1 MDATAATALAKA
13 SLMDKPKLQL
23 IDKAQT
29 ELVLED
35 PKVRRFYYR
44 FNKPASTLLLVV
56 SGILL
61 AGAAATW
68 WYSRLITFWWFGLCA
83 LLVLASL
90 GVLAFIYKWAKFTD
104 DHFLAMSATHL
115 YIGDE
120 GNAWK
125 IDWELLDARALGFD
139 VMDTTRFNGLMAVDV
154 GGQSIPMRLYHPLTY
169 IEDLQ
174 GFMVEVL
181 THLQALQLESG
192 ELDPEASLEEDEA
205 HPSPEQELA

>member
-1 MDATAATALAKA
+1 MDT
-13 SLMDKPKLQL
+13 PKLQL

-29 ELVLED
+29 ERMLED

-61 AGAAATW
+61 ASAATTW
-68 WYSRLITFWWFGLCA
+68 WYTGLITFWWFGLCA

-90 GVLAFIYKWAKFTD
+90 GVLGFIYKWAKFTD
-104 DHFLAMSATHL
+104 EHFLALSSTHL

-120 GNAWK
+120 GSAWK
-125 IDWELLDARALGFD
+125 IDWSLLDARALGFEQ
-139 VMDTTRFNGLMAVDV
+139 MDTTRFNGLMAVDV
-154 GGQSIPMRLYHPLTY
+154 AGQNIPMRLYHPLTY

-181 THLQALQLESG
+181 THLQALQIESG
-192 ELDPEASLEEDEA
+192 EVDDEA
-205 HPSPEQELA
+205 HDEDERGVDVDVEETQPSPAEEPVDA